1 MRITKHRQEILDTLS
16 KAGNTLSASDI
27 HAHLPHVN
35 LVTIYRNLEKFVAE
49 GLVKKLHLDNQEAL
63 YEKQSA
69 PHHHAICNDCERV
82 IHFSLKDKKI
92 INNIKLP
99 NFTIGNIDIIV
110 RGTCKELHQNQRT

>member
-1 MRITKHRQEILDTLS
+1 MRITKHRQEILNTLS
-16 KAGNTLSASDI
+16 KAGDTLSASDI